1 MAAPDSRPG
10 VSSESCAAL
19 LHVDSCVLACQPPE
33 LTVSGTTFRG
43 DPLTS
48 ATPIAA
54 TSVTTLLAYPN
65 VSEGRDTET
74 IEAVAHA
81 FGRHLIDQH
90 SDPDH
95 HRTAFTLAG
104 APGEL
109 NKAVLAGAA
118 VAIQRIVIDRHQ
130 GVHPRVGAIDVA
142 PIIHVH
148 PSDRGAAA
156 AEALLLADRLGT
168 ELELPVLLYGAL
180 AGGRTRAELRRGGP
194 TELARRLRSGELR
207 ADFGPQTPHPTAGA
221 VLVAARPP
229 LLAFNVELA
238 CPATLEDARAIA
250 AAIREGGDGGLPGVR
265 AIGVWLASRERAQV
279 STNIEDPARTSLA
292 AVIEA
297 IERRARP
304 ESAELVGL
312 APEAALTDFPEH
324 LPLRGRDTIEAALAR
339 HGLTDAD

>member
-1 MAAPDSRPG
+1 M
-10 VSSESCAAL
+10 
-19 LHVDSCVLACQPPE
+19 
-33 LTVSGTTFRG
+33 
-43 DPLTS
+43 
-48 ATPIAA
+48 
-54 TSVTTLLAYPN
+54 TTLLAYPN

-74 IEAVAHA
+74 IEAVAQA

-104 APGEL
+104 APGQL
-109 NKAVLAGAA
+109 AGAVLAGAREA
-118 VAIQRIVIDRHQ
+118 VERIVIDRHQ

-156 AEALLLADRLGT
+156 AEALLLADRLGI
-168 ELELPVLLYGAL
+168 ELELPVLLYGVL

-194 TELARRLRSGELR
+194 TELARRLHSGELR
-207 ADFGPQTPHPTAGA
+207 TDFGPSTLHPTAGA

-238 CPATLEDARAIA
+238 RPATLKDARAIA
-250 AAIREGGDGGLPGVR
+250 ATIREGGDEGLAGVR

-304 ESAELVGL
+304 EAAELVGL
-312 APEAALTDFPEH
+312 APEAALNDFPEH
-324 LPLRGRDTIEAALAR
+324 LPLRGRDTIESALAR
-339 HGLTDAD
+339 HGATD